1 LKSVTITA
9 KIPTTLKRKL
19 ERYKI
24 TVSKVV
30 RSALESEVT
39 RAEANDLATRLDKV
53 SSALSEKLS
62 PEDIT
67 LAVRASRGER

>member
-1 LKSVTITA
+1 VKSVTITA

-24 TVSKVV
+24 AVSKVV
-30 RSALESEVT
+30 RGALESEVM

-53 SSALSEKLS
+53 SSELSGKLS

-67 LAVRASRGER
+67 LAVRASRRER

>member
-24 TVSKVV
+24 AVSKVV
-30 RSALESEVT
+30 RSALEIEVT
-39 RAEANDLATRLDKV
+39 RAEANDLATRLDKI